1 MGKLKNIAI
10 VLCFIV
16 LSSSAEAIV
25 KPEAF
30 TDVGINHW
38 AFSEIKE
45 MAAEGIIS
53 GYPDGSFR
61 PDEEVTCGEFI
72 KMAVNLLT
80 ESVDAVHESHWARP
94 YYDAGIQL
102 SLFNAYDISPK
113 VLDRP
118 IKRSLMAVISGSMPE
133 QGRNVVIPSS
143 EYSKCLES
151 IKDVNSR
158 TPYENFIVKS
168 YSLGVLTGYPD
179 GTFRPNATL
188 KRAEAALVIYRLKE
202 NLPVRLAAEGE
213 VTKEENGIFPEG
225 TITLKVVDCEK
236 NKDIKHKGLRLL
248 LFEQEP
254 LIGDEIYSALL
265 DFEKKPLGPGRQGM
279 RKQYFGD
286 VPVLME
292 RLDDTLRI
300 FILPAGYD
308 NRFWQTRQGEINE
321 EFF

>member
-53 GYPDGSFR
+53 GYLDGSFR

-72 KMAVNLLT
+72 KMAVNLLS
-80 ESVDAVHESHWARP
+80 ESVDAVPESHWARP